1 MGLGEATRAMEEL
14 GRLEELTDQLGQS
27 YPGARL
33 DDIDLDD
40 LESVL
45 GEQAR
50 ADVDALAELERE
62 LREQG
67 VFERA
72 PDGSLR
78 LSPKALRRLGESALR
93 DVVDKIGAR
102 RGERADPAMP
112 ARPASRPARAGRG
125 PSATPNRGTCRE
137 RCSMRSCA
145 GPAATTG

>member
-1 MGLGEATRAMEEL
+1 MEEL

-40 LESVL
+40 LASAL
-45 GEQAR
+45 GDEAR
-50 ADVDALAELERE
+50 ADVEALAGLERE

-78 LSPKALRRLGESALR
+78 LSPKALRRLAESALR
-93 DVVDKIGAR
+93 DVLDKN
-102 RGERADPAMP
+102 ELP
-112 ARPASRPARAGRG
+112 
-125 PSATPNRGTCRE
+125 TW
-137 RCSMRSCA
+137 
-145 GPAATTG
+145 